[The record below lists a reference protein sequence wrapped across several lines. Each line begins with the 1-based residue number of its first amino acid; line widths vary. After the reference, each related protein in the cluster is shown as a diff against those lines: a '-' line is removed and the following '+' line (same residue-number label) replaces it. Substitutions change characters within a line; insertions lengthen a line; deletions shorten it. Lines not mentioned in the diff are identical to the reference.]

1 MNFLEKTIKEYEKNL
16 PFDGQFSPPPLRGGD
31 GGTGGVQFLGLY
43 TPVLF
48 Y

>member
-1 MNFLEKTIKEYEKNL
+1 MKKTCPLMVNFH
-16 PFDGQFSPPPLRGGD
+16 PPLRGGD